1 MSFASIVSFIISI
14 LQGIP
19 VLGPVLAVIISYAMP
34 VAGIVSAIVALWHGV
49 VLALQALALIPAFKG
64 LSSVATALQTDENA
78 ADSFINTWVTPVLD
92 QLSMIP
98 LPSVPAAPVVT
109 PPASS

>member
-1 MSFASIVSFIISI
+1 MSFASIVTFIVGI

-19 VLGPVLAVIISYAMP
+19 FLGPILAVIITYAMP

-49 VLALQALALIPAFKG
+49 VLALQALALIPAFSG
-64 LSSVATALQTDENA
+64 LKNVATALQTDENA
-78 ADSFINTWVTPVLD
+78 AETFINKWVLPLLD
-92 QLSMIP
+92 QLSLIP